1 MPGASMT
8 NRFREALRYVSGAS
22 LFILALS
29 LFTATAWAQAKIVRV
44 INPYPPGGTA
54 DIIMRV
60 VADQVSKT
68 QGVTFVIESRPGGG
82 TIIGSE
88 AVSRAAPDGTTLLIN
103 AVAMYI
109 GPQLRKMS
117 FDPLTNLMPIC
128 GLIQSPQL
136 FVVNKASPFHT
147 LGDFVA
153 AARAQPG
160 ALTFSNTG
168 PASAPHISFENFK
181 RAANISVT
189 YVPYPGNIPTVNA
202 VLGGHVTAGAANY
215 ADWVGHLQAG
225 TARALATLTPTR
237 IQALPDLPT
246 AGEAGYKEFEYLTW
260 FGMFAPAKTPDSTIA
275 QLAGWFSAA
284 RQAPEVSAKLNVQGL
299 YAMSECGADFAAMVR
314 RESEHYGRVIRE
326 ANIKAE

>member
-1 MPGASMT
+1 MT
-8 NRFREALRYVSGAS
+8 TRFRAVLRYARVAS
-22 LFILALS
+22 VFVLAPLV
-29 LFTATAWAQAKIVRV
+29 FTTTALAQGKIIRV

-60 VADQVSKT
+60 IADQVSKT

-82 TIIGSE
+82 TLIGAE
-88 AVSRAAPDGTTLLIN
+88 AVSRAAPDGATLLIN

-109 GPQLRKMS
+109 GPQLRKTS
-117 FDPLTNLMPIC
+117 FDPLSNLMPIC

-136 FVVNKASPFHT
+136 FVVNKASPFRT

-160 ALTFSNTG
+160 SLTFSNTG
-168 PASAPHISFENFK
+168 PASAPHMAFENFK

-225 TARALATLTPTR
+225 TVRALATLTPNR

-246 AGEAGYKEFEYLTW
+246 AAEAGYKEFEYLTW

-275 QLAGWFSAA
+275 QLADWFSAA
-284 RQAPEVSAKLNVQGL
+284 RRSPEVSAKLNVQGL
-299 YAMSECGADFAAMVR
+299 YAMAECGADFTAMVR

>member
-1 MPGASMT
+1 MIK
-8 NRFREALRYVSGAS
+8 RFRAAPCLAAFAS

-29 LFTATAWAQAKIVRV
+29 LFTATAWAQSKIVRV

-68 QGVTFVIESRPGGG
+68 QGITFVIENRPGGG

-88 AVSRAAPDGTTLLIN
+88 AVSRAAPDGATLLIN

-117 FDPLTNLMPIC
+117 FEPLSSLVPIC

-153 AARAQPG
+153 AARANPG
-160 ALTFSNTG
+160 RLTFSNTG
-168 PASAPHISFENFK
+168 PATAPHMAFESFK

-189 YVPYPGNIPTVNA
+189 YVPYPGNVPTVNA

-215 ADWVGHLQAG
+215 ADWVGHLQGG

-237 IQALPDLPT
+237 IQPLPELPT

-275 QLAGWFSAA
+275 QLVDWFAAA

-314 RESEHYGRVIRE
+314 RESDHYGRVIRE
-326 ANIKAE
+326 ANIQAE